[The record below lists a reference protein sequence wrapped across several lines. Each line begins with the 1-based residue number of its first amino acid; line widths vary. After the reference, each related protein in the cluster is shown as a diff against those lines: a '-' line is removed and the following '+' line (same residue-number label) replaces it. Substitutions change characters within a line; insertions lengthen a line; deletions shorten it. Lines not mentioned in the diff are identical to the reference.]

1 MNGDSLTAFAHPKP
15 LKSGD
20 GIRFISPASTPDRYE
35 VEEAAELLRGWGF
48 EVGFGKHVFGKSN
61 YLAGTD
67 EQRLSDLNAALRDR
81 TIRAIFATRGGK
93 GSYRI
98 ADRIDFAAARRD
110 PKFLVGFSDITAIH
124 LAFAKHQVG
133 GGIHGAVSIEDW
145 EPPPNPNGIPL
156 KEILTTTNDVILR
169 AEGDVETFD
178 LTTSGK
184 AMGSMVGGNLSM
196 VATTAGWALPD
207 LRGKILF
214 LESVGIYLG
223 EIDRHLAM
231 LTKAGYLDGV
241 AGIALGQFTDIKPSG
256 SLTIVDLL
264 SEYFAPLD
272 VPILGGLPLGHRP
285 PAQRVPF
292 CLPTELNCEER
303 RMTVRRQKR
312 VSAGQW
318 KSA

>member
-1 MNGDSLTAFAHPKP
+1 MNGDWITAFAHPKP

-20 GIRFISPASTPDRYE
+20 SIRFISPASTPDRDQ
-35 VEEAAELLRGWGF
+35 VEEAAELLREWGF
-48 EVGFGKHVFGKSN
+48 KVGFGQYAFERRN
-61 YLAGTD
+61 YLAETD

-81 TIRAIFATRGGK
+81 IVRAIFATRGGK

-124 LAFAKHQVG
+124 LAFAKHRVG
-133 GGIHGAVSIEDW
+133 GGVHGAVSIEDW
-145 EPPPNPNGIPL
+145 EPPSNQNGILL
-156 KEILTTTNDVILR
+156 KELLTGSSDVILR
-169 AEGDVETFD
+169 TDGDVETFD
-178 LTTSGK
+178 LTTSGN
-184 AMGSMVGGNLSM
+184 ATGVMVGGNLDM

-207 LRGKILF
+207 LRGKILL
-214 LESVGIYLG
+214 LEAAGMYLG
-223 EIDRHLAM
+223 QVDRHLAM
-231 LTKAGYLDGV
+231 LTKAGHLDGV

-264 SEYFAPLD
+264 SEYLNPLD

-303 RMTVRRQKR
+303 RMTVRRR
-312 VSAGQW
+312 DRASA
-318 KSA
+318 S